1 MYLGPFLRCSVI
13 AVALAV
19 GLAFVAA
26 HGAPVTGKGLLGV
39 GVANPTPPSQ
49 GALIARVVPQSAA
62 ARAGLLPRDL
72 IVQADS
78 QPIASA
84 SDLIGYVAT
93 RHAGDRITLTV
104 MRANGASSR
113 RRARSPARPGR
124 SGGRQLCA

>member
-19 GLAFVAA
+19 GLPFVAA
-26 HGAPVTGKGLLGV
+26 QGAPVTGKGLLGV

-49 GALIARVVPQSAA
+49 GALIARVVPESPA

-93 RHAGDRITLTV
+93 DRKSV
-104 MRANGASSR
+104 V
-113 RRARSPARPGR
+113 
-124 SGGRQLCA
+124 